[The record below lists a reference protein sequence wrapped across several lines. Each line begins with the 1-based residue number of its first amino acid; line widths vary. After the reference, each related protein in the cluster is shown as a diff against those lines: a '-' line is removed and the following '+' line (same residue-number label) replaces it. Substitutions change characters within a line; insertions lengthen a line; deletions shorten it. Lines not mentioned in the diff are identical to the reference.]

1 MIVWGVRPYYF
12 YYWGK
17 VIRFRNSGGGAL
29 MMELVPKEKTRE
41 VALFSLSCEDSKEDI
56 FKSREEYTKFGIHQI
71 S

>member
-1 MIVWGVRPYYF
+1 
-12 YYWGK
+12 
-17 VIRFRNSGGGAL
+17 

-41 VALFSLSCEDSKEDI
+41 VALFLSVMWGHSKEDI